1 MTAAGPVAH
10 PAWRVTRR
18 ASSRTL
24 GDMGRRSGRLVRCN
38 GTNVDGSRCGNEFR
52 TESWRTKCHV
62 HRFSGERGWL
72 ARKLEERRG
81 SAGPGA
87 VSSMPDP
94 SDGSIADDDWRRET
108 RRRARQLVG
117 GRRWNEF
124 EARATVQNCRQL
136 ADVADALSRVRAGVR
151 QLTTDVIDHILPAG
165 PRLVRDLVAACA
177 RAYVVEQ
184 LGGTRELATALLIMG
199 VLSCAAQD
207 TDLVAARAGWQRPV
221 TRARTLPGCCDAPCL
236 NWRPSR
242 RDSSGF
248 GSVADVNAGATIRM
262 APLEPGSEHRVRWA
276 RGGRAVRR

>member
-18 ASSRTL
+18 VSSRTL

-136 ADVADALSRVRAGVR
+136 ADVADALSRVRAGGTSVDHR
-151 QLTTDVIDHILPAG
+151 RHRSHPACRSSTRPRPGCGLRAGVCGRAAGRHSGAGDRTADHGCAELCGARHRSCRCPCWLATTRHEGKDATRSLRRSLP
-165 PRLVRDLVAACA
+165 
-177 RAYVVEQ
+177 
-184 LGGTRELATALLIMG
+184 ELAT
-199 VLSCAAQD
+199 
-207 TDLVAARAGWQRPV
+207 
-221 TRARTLPGCCDAPCL
+221 
-236 NWRPSR
+236 
-242 RDSSGF
+242 
-248 GSVADVNAGATIRM
+248 
-262 APLEPGSEHRVRWA
+262 E
-276 RGGRAVRR
+276 